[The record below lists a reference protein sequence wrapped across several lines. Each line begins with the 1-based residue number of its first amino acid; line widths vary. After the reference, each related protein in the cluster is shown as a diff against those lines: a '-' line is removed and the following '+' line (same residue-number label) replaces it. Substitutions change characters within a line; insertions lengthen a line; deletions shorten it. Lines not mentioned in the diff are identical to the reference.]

1 MKFQSVGSQ
10 YSFDNSLAHLS
21 ARNNER
27 HSSELVAEL
36 ERQFEGKAYLY
47 ANGRSALAAA
57 LQPLAKNGDSV
68 AINGFTCYVVQE
80 AVKSVG
86 ATPIF
91 LDVDLGTLNFPA
103 SQLESA
109 LQAHPNLRAIVIQN
123 TFGIACDIGAIESF
137 ARAHQL
143 IIIEDLAHCVGLIY
157 PDGRKAGMVG
167 DVVMLSFGRDKLLDC
182 VSGGALIVRSP
193 ELQTAITAPTH
204 LPAQA
209 TQHRDRWYP
218 TLMWWARMLYPV
230 GIGKVLMKLYQST
243 KLVVRTA
250 DGSIDI
256 QATMPSW
263 QAGRALIRLKALPA
277 DILRRQKLGD
287 IYHDHFPA
295 TLHESGAPVRIPH
308 VVKNRSLVFEAL
320 RHKGYYLDDTWYDTP
335 IGPARLYG
343 NLSYPEASCPNAVAM
358 ARQIINLPTHQ
369 AMTITDAER
378 IARII
383 QEVERESA

>member
-1 MKFQSVGSQ
+1 MRFQSVGSQ
-10 YSFDNSLAHLS
+10 YSFNDSFAHLL
-21 ARNNER
+21 ARNNEH
-27 HSSELVAEL
+27 HSSELIAEL

-57 LQPLAKNGDSV
+57 LQPLAKNGDAV

-80 AVKSVG
+80 AVKTVG
-86 ATPIF
+86 AVPVF
-91 LDVDLGTLNFPA
+91 LDVELATLNFPA
-103 SQLESA
+103 TQLETA
-109 LQAHPNLRAIVIQN
+109 LQTHPNLRAVVIQN

-143 IIIEDLAHCVGLIY
+143 IIIEDLAHCVGLTY
-157 PDGRKAGMVG
+157 PDGRKAGTVG
-167 DVVMLSFGRDKLLDC
+167 DIVMLSFGRDKLLDC
-182 VSGGALIVRSP
+182 VSGGALIVRTSA
-193 ELQTAITAPTH
+193 LQTAVAAPIQ
-204 LPAQA
+204 LPARS

-218 TLMWWARMLYPV
+218 TLMWLARTLYPI
-230 GIGKVLMKLYQST
+230 GIGKVLMKLYQAT

-250 DGSIDI
+250 DGSIDT
-256 QATMPSW
+256 QVTMPSW
-263 QAGRALIRLKALPA
+263 QAGRVLIKLKALPS
-277 DILRRQKLGD
+277 DVLRRQKLGD

-295 TLHESGAPVRIPH
+295 ILHESGAPVRIPH
-308 VVKNRSLVFEAL
+308 VVKNRSRVFEAL

-343 NLSYPEASCPNAVAM
+343 KVSYPEESCPNAVAM

-369 AMTITDAER
+369 AMTSTDAER